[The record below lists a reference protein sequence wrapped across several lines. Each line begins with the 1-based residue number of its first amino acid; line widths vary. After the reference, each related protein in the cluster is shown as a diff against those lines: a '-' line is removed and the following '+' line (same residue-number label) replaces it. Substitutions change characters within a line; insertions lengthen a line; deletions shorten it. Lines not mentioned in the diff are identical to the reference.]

1 MNQNRAIGLV
11 LCLVLLVMVGCTT
24 TYSKIDTLANGQ
36 VVKTEST
43 YQKDWWS
50 VIGEPDVMQLK
61 REQVSVAGAVVSTKT
76 CTHEPTSPDVL
87 RCTEQ

>member
-1 MNQNRAIGLV
+1 MKQNRMLGMV
-11 LCLVLLVMVGCTT
+11 LCLVLLIMVGCTT

-36 VVKTEST
+36 VIKTEST

-50 VIGEPDVMQLK
+50 ILGEPDVMKLK
-61 REQVSVAGAVVSTKT
+61 RELVTIAGAVVSTKT
-76 CTHEPTSPDVL
+76 CTHEPTSPSIL